1 MWFSK
6 YYTGL
11 GDIYLE
17 QKNNAISCLCFQ
29 RKESFIQEN
38 CNETPLLKQAFYQ
51 INEYLNGNR
60 KFFNLPLSLNGTS
73 FQKNVWKELCNIPYG
88 ETVSYKFIA
97 EKISKP
103 LAYRAV
109 GMANHKNPIPIIIPC
124 HRVIGSGGK
133 LVGYAGGLD
142 IKTKLLNIEACYK

>member
-6 YYTGL
+6 YYTNF
-11 GDIYLE
+11 GDIYLVE
-17 QKNNAISCLCFQ
+17 ENNAISCLCFQ
-29 RKESFIQEN
+29 HKESFIQKN
-38 CNETPLLKQAFYQ
+38 CSETSLLKLAFNQ
-51 INEYLNGNR
+51 IDEYLDGNR

-73 FQKNVWKELCNIPYG
+73 FQKKVWNELCNIPYG
-88 ETVSYKFIA
+88 ETTSYKFIA
-97 EKISKP
+97 EKISQP

-142 IKTKLLNIEACYK
+142 IKTKLLNLEACNK